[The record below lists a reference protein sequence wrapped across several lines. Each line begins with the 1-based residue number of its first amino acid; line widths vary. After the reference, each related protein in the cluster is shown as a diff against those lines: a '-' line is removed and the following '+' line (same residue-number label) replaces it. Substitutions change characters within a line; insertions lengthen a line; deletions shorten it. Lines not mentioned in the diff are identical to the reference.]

1 MSSSLF
7 NETGVSVPSTEVLPY
22 PYENGD
28 VIPQRWSP
36 VFIFFAF
43 ITSFTGT
50 YSAVRLLDHDLW
62 RTEKEKDHASEF
74 IIKHPQ
80 AVAAVLLGFGTVWSM
95 HFVGMAAVT
104 LERAPVCYDWAITIG
119 SLASAVVFMW
129 GGVFIASRDIFRD
142 KDRVDKLKKVVINKK
157 HVTAKGRHKQAQ
169 RTINLVAFFYQPW
182 FILSG
187 SVVAATGALIMHY
200 TGMIAI
206 EGPFRKVWSI
216 PFVSASVLLGCA
228 VCTVGFWILFRLLL
242 WKVEQF
248 WLRPASAAVIALA
261 VCCLHFFG
269 MLSVTYIFE
278 ESKMG
283 VCIKRPGY
291 EDAVAQLWTNHQ
303 IIALAVGIAVP
314 SLALLIENLICRE
327 LFRAYAKLKDPALTV
342 EFILQAGA
350 RSRDSNV
357 RRASLMTKKAL
368 QSQGSTGKRANG
380 PPEVMGVEA
389 AAAAAAAFVAGDDS
403 SFAQED
409 EVASKYEGRRSSA
422 ASAGALS
429 FGGGMR
435 RRSSNFAATDA
446 AIAAHCSCTC
456 GSCCHAAGESNK
468 SKNGDSRRV
477 SFSDNAIPASYGR
490 TNADANAIA
499 GEIAKRG
506 SAFSYGGSA
515 GSRSFAPAI
524 SEERES
530 KMDEMDDSEVVPH
543 EHEDLVATLSE
554 ISSGTATPEESTAEL
569 IEEGEGSDQ
578 KDGDVALEVEEGRR
592 RSSSLHVSDGSA
604 V

>member
-1 MSSSLF
+1 MSASLF
-7 NETGVSVPSTEVLPY
+7 NETGVSEALPY
-22 PYENGD
+22 PYEDGV

-36 VFIFFAF
+36 AFILFAF
-43 ITSFTGT
+43 ITSFTAS

-95 HFVGMAAVT
+95 HFVGMATVT
-104 LERAPVCYDWAITIG
+104 LEKAPMCYNWPITIG

-182 FILSG
+182 FILAG
-187 SVVAATGALIMHY
+187 SVVAASGALIMHY

-228 VCTVGFWILFRLLL
+228 VCAVGFWILFRLLL

-261 VCCLHFFG
+261 VCTLHFFG
-269 MLSVTYIFE
+269 MLSVTYKFD
-278 ESKMG
+278 ESKTG
-283 VCIKRPGY
+283 TCIERPGY
-291 EDAVAQLWTNHQ
+291 EDDVAQLWTNHQ

-368 QSQGSTGKRANG
+368 QSQGSTSKGANG
-380 PPEVMGVEA
+380 PQEGMGVEA
-389 AAAAAAAFVAGDDS
+389 AAAAAAAYVAADDS
-403 SFAQED
+403 SFAHED
-409 EVASKYEGRRSSA
+409 EVASNYEGLRSSA

-429 FGGGMR
+429 VGGGIR
-435 RRSSNFAATDA
+435 RRSSNFAATNA
-446 AIAAHCSCTC
+446 APAIHCACTC

-468 SKNGDSRRV
+468 SKIGDTRRV
-477 SFSDNAIPASYGR
+477 SFSDNTNPTGFGR
-490 TNADANAIA
+490 DNADKNAVA

-506 SAFSYGGSA
+506 SAFSYSGSA
-515 GSRSFAPAI
+515 GSCSFAPAI
-524 SEERES
+524 SEEHESRLDVDESEDVPREQ
-530 KMDEMDDSEVVPH
+530 
-543 EHEDLVATLSE
+543 EDLVAALSE
-554 ISSGTATPEESTAEL
+554 VSSGASTPEESAAEF
-569 IEEGEGSDQ
+569 IREGGASDH
-578 KDGDVALEVEEGRR
+578 KHGDIALQVEEDRR